1 MNKICGY
8 NCEHNKGGQCQ
19 ITYCDKIGEI
29 TTTTQ
34 WLSGG
39 RQQGKT
45 YQLIKDQQKEIERL
59 KSNYEKIY
67 NENCKLR
74 EQHNITDI
82 SLLDE
87 NNRLNN
93 IINELEKT
101 LNEEVKGRLNG
112 KDNKFINE
120 GVQLYKEYIKETL
133 KELKEGK

>member
-19 ITYCDKIGEI
+19 ITYCDKIGKI

-59 KSNYEKIY
+59 KNDKKKILELIENDYFEDGSFKNYDEV
-67 NENCKLR
+67 L
-74 EQHNITDI
+74 NILTGG
-82 SLLDE
+82 DE
-87 NNRLNN
+87 
-93 IINELEKT
+93 E
-101 LNEEVKGRLNG
+101 
-112 KDNKFINE
+112 
-120 GVQLYKEYIKETL
+120 
-133 KELKEGK
+133 

>member
-1 MNKICGY
+1 MNKLCGY

-59 KSNYEKIY
+59 TAESTEWESKCYKYQDIIELATYYIDNYMYEDYAYCGSEDRLKQI
-67 NENCKLR
+67 
-74 EQHNITDI
+74 
-82 SLLDE
+82 LLGND
-87 NNRLNN
+87 
-93 IINELEKT
+93 
-101 LNEEVKGRLNG
+101 
-112 KDNKFINE
+112 FILK
-120 GVQLYKEYIKETL
+120 QL

>member
-34 WLSGG
+34 WLSSG

-59 KSNYEKIY
+59 DKQVQIMEKYFELIIDLGYDYDGFNSVESLKTLIDELCKYASLGRVCNTTESIY
-67 NENCKLR
+67 ANSGK
-74 EQHNITDI
+74 HF
-82 SLLDE
+82 
-87 NNRLNN
+87 N
-93 IINELEKT
+93 IIGEEIKGCGEK
-101 LNEEVKGRLNG
+101 
-112 KDNKFINE
+112 
-120 GVQLYKEYIKETL
+120 
-133 KELKEGK
+133 